1 MNTPSDKS
9 PRQAFF
15 SRFSQQALK
24 TLSSIDPP
32 TPDYNRPLILLT
44 GGLRTPALLRSA
56 LTLKHAD
63 LLGLGRASVLAPD
76 LPDRLR
82 KLQRDPH
89 ADEDAPFE
97 SYPDLRNPAIL
108 SYPPFSWMWA
118 AVPKVRLIGAGVGM
132 AWYLVSMRRFADPSP
147 GRRDM
152 RVAGKPDENEQ
163 MRPDYTVAGLR
174 SVFWMWLWMPSRTSH
189 ILGGTVPRTNDW
201 YRTFWLG
208 FVLLGVLIALLLGLP
223 VQPSGGPLSKH

>member
-1 MNTPSDKS
+1 
-9 PRQAFF
+9 
-15 SRFSQQALK
+15 
-24 TLSSIDPP
+24 
-32 TPDYNRPLILLT
+32 
-44 GGLRTPALLRSA
+44 
-56 LTLKHAD
+56 
-63 LLGLGRASVLAPD
+63 
-76 LPDRLR
+76 
-82 KLQRDPH
+82 
-89 ADEDAPFE
+89 
-97 SYPDLRNPAIL
+97 
-108 SYPPFSWMWA
+108 
-118 AVPKVRLIGAGVGM
+118 
-132 AWYLVSMRRFADPSP
+132 MRRFADPSP